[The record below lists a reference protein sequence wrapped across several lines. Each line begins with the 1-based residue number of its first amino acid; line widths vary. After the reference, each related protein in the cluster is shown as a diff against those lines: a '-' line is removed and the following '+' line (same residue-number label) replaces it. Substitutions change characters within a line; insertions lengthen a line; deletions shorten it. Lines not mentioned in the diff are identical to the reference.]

1 MNLDRIAELAEQLQ
15 QEADPDRASF
25 GLYREAYEE
34 DAIAR
39 ATRDGVVLF
48 AAELLKGLG
57 RVDNPLGN
65 SIIELDQDTV
75 YGDPQSDLN
84 LHAVEVYGDD
94 LLPPRKRKLRIT
106 KKEYAAIMGCLVTLI
121 AITIFALAGFFFIG
135 RWLWQWIFAL

>member
-15 QEADPDRASF
+15 QEADSDRASF

-48 AAELLKGLG
+48 AVELLKGLG

-65 SIIELDQDTV
+65 SIIELDQEAV

-106 KKEYAAIMGCLVTLI
+106 KKEYAAIMGCMVTLI

-135 RWLWQWIFAL
+135 RWVWQWVLTF

>member
-1 MNLDRIAELAEQLQ
+1 MNLDRIAELTEQLQ

-48 AAELLKGLG
+48 AVELLKGLG
-57 RVDNPLGN
+57 RVDHPLGN
-65 SIIELDQDTV
+65 SIIELDQDAL

-135 RWLWQWIFAL
+135 RWIWQWVAAM

>member
-1 MNLDRIAELAEQLQ
+1 MNLDRISELAEQLQ

>member
-1 MNLDRIAELAEQLQ
+1 MNLDRIAELTEQLQ
-15 QEADPDRASF
+15 EEADPDRASF

-48 AAELLKGLG
+48 AVELLKGLG
-57 RVDNPLGN
+57 RVDHPLGN
-65 SIIELDQDTV
+65 SIIELDQDAL

-135 RWLWQWIFAL
+135 RWIWQWVAAM